1 MSWIYVTEAGARLG
15 LTGGRYVI
23 SRENEVLAEIPS
35 EIVEGVTVIDSV
47 QLSSR
52 AIVTLSAPAGHFPL
66 EGKAIKLRKLLAP

>member
-1 MSWIYVTEAGARLG
+1 MSWIYITEAGARLG

-47 QLSSR
+47 QLSSH
-52 AIVTLSAPAGHFPL
+52 AVSYTHLTLPTTGS
-66 EGKAIKLRKLLAP
+66 